1 MPKLIIEGVGEVNVE
16 SGTRL
21 VLALSDNNA
30 DNVHACGGFAR
41 CTTCQVVFMG
51 GEPQKCTRAERDVL
65 ERNNKLGDF
74 RLACQSL
81 VNEDMHVRVLMK
93 FSESGRPDPGQRPED
108 EITPSP
114 EWIETS

>member
-1 MPKLIIEGVGEVNVE
+1 MPKLIIEGVGEFNVE

-21 VLALSDNNA
+21 VLALSDNTA

-41 CTTCQVVFMG
+41 CTTCQVEFVS
-51 GEPQKCTRAERDVL
+51 GEPQRCTPAELDVL
-65 ERNNKLGDF
+65 ERNSKLGDF

-93 FSESGRPDPGQRPED
+93 FSESGRPDPGPRPEN
-108 EITPSP
+108 EITPAP
-114 EWIETS
+114 AWIQAP

>member
-1 MPKLIIEGVGEVNVE
+1 MPKLIIEEVGEFNVE

-21 VLALSDNNA
+21 VLALSDNIA

-41 CTTCQVVFMG
+41 CTTCQVEFVS
-51 GEPQKCTRAERDVL
+51 GEPQKSTRAELDVL
-65 ERNNKLGDF
+65 ERNDKSGDF

-93 FSESGRPDPGQRPED
+93 FSESGRPDPGQRPEN
-108 EITPSP
+108 ELTPDP
-114 EWIETS
+114 EWRQMP